1 MTDGPAPVHRPRVAM
16 VVNNGMAND
25 SRVIKSAVSLAR
37 AGADVTAFGV
47 ASAGA
52 AGAETTSGGAHFVR
66 LPTFPRR
73 GVTASYAAYAVRRRR
88 GRLGPA
94 ERWRTSLA
102 ATTAYARAFV
112 PALREHAP
120 DVVHVHDVH
129 VLGAVLEAWPD
140 PATRP
145 AVVYDAHEYVADLAV
160 SGARTRRVVDGWAAL
175 EAEVIPHVDRVITV
189 ADGIARRLEAE
200 HPLRAPVAVV
210 HNAPLAWDHLRA
222 SRDLR
227 AEAGVGADT
236 ALAVYSGAV
245 SAARGLD
252 TVIDALPSAPGV
264 HLAVVA
270 VPHPH
275 PMAPELERR
284 AREAG
289 VADRLHLV
297 PPVASAEVPSYL
309 SAADVAVSPIHGD
322 SASYDMALPNKLFEF
337 IHAGLPIATSD
348 IAAMAGFVREH
359 GLGAVFRQRDAIDC
373 ACALVEVL
381 ERVRVGE
388 GPDPGVLA
396 RLRHEFSWQTQE
408 RHLVEVYRDLP
419 SGATAGLEVPDRPW
433 HLEELQL
440 DFGGA

>member
-1 MTDGPAPVHRPRVAM
+1 MTGPDGRLRVAM

-52 AGAETTSGGAHFVR
+52 ARTEAWCGGARFVR
-66 LPTFPRR
+66 LPVFPKR
-73 GVTASYAAYAVRRRR
+73 GLTPAYAAYAVRRRR

-94 ERWRTSLA
+94 DRWRTALA

-129 VLGAVLEAWPD
+129 ILAAVLEAWPD
-140 PATRP
+140 PADRP
-145 AVVYDAHEYVADLAV
+145 FVVYDAHEYVADLAV

-175 EAEVIPHVDRVITV
+175 EAEMIPSVDRVITV
-189 ADGIARRLEAE
+189 AEGIARRLEAE
-200 HPLRAPVAVV
+200 HDLSHPVTVV
-210 HNAPLAWDHLRA
+210 HNAPLAWDDLVA
-222 SRDLR
+222 SRNLR
-227 AEAGVGADT
+227 DEAGVAAGT
-236 ALAVYSGAV
+236 PLAVYSGAV

-252 TVIDALPSAPGV
+252 TVVDALPSVPDV

-284 AREAG
+284 AAG
-289 VADRLHLV
+289 LDVADRLHLV
-297 PPVASAEVPSYL
+297 PPVPSQEVPAYL
-309 SAADVAVSPIHGD
+309 STADVAVSPIHGD

-337 IHAGLPIATSD
+337 IHAGLPIVTSD
-348 IAAMAGFVREH
+348 IAAMAAFVREH
-359 GLGAVFRQRDAIDC
+359 RLGAVFRQRDAADC
-373 ACALVEVL
+373 ARALTSVIEGI
-381 ERVRVGE
+381 EHGE
-388 GPDPGVLA
+388 GPTPEVMA
-396 RLRHEFSWQTQE
+396 ELRHEYSWQTQE
-408 RHLVEVYRDLP
+408 QHLVELYQSLLGGEGVE
-419 SGATAGLEVPDRPW
+419 GTGVGLRQPTEAWAHD
-433 HLEELQL
+433 ELRL
-440 DFGGA
+440 DF